1 MKNSQDRA
9 SVRQNTEYTASR
21 KHAANLRRNPTL
33 HFQIGLILALL
44 VTIFFMEVRI
54 PETAYKPYEANYD
67 QEEAVWDEQFQIE
80 KRVVEVPEPV
90 VDEPKQP
97 EPQLPDELTAVPDD
111 HTIIESVIEGTV
123 EPDVHKPMVDPNAGA
138 EYVDITDTVEDVPF
152 ILIEEVPLFPG
163 CEGLDSNEERKD
175 CMSSKIK
182 KFVNK
187 KFDTDIGTE
196 LGLQGINKIYVQFT
210 VDKTG
215 AITDIQ
221 SRAPHDKLEEEAK
234 RVIQL
239 LPEMQPGKQ
248 RSVPVGVIYTLP
260 IIFRVQD

>member
-21 KHAANLRRNPTL
+21 KHAANLQRNPTL

-44 VTIFFMEVRI
+44 VVIFFMEVKM
-54 PETAYKPYEANYD
+54 PETAIKPDRQDYD
-67 QEEAVWDEQFQIE
+67 WEEPVWDQQFQME
-80 KRVVEVPEPV
+80 EQVVEVPEPAV
-90 VDEPKQP
+90 EEPKLP
-97 EPQLPDELTAVPDD
+97 EPQLPDEVKTVPDD
-111 HTIIESVIEGTV
+111 HKLIETVIKGTS
-123 EPDVHKPMVDPNAGA
+123 EPDVETPMIDPNAGVN
-138 EYVDITDTVEDVPF
+138 YVEIDEPIEDVPF
-152 ILIEEVPLFPG
+152 ISIEEAPLFPG
-163 CEGLDSNEERKD
+163 CEGLDSNEERKA
-175 CMSSKIK
+175 CMSSKIS

-196 LGLQGINKIYVQFT
+196 LGLTGVNRIFVQFT

-215 AITDIQ
+215 RVTNIQ
-221 SRAPHDKLEEEAK
+221 TRAPHDKLEEEAK

-248 RSVPVGVIYTLP
+248 RSVPVGVIYNLP
-260 IIFRVQD
+260 IRFRIQD

>member
-21 KHAANLRRNPTL
+21 KHAANLQRNPTL

-44 VTIFFMEVRI
+44 VVIFFMEVKM
-54 PETAYKPYEANYD
+54 PETAIKPDRQDYD
-67 QEEAVWDEQFQIE
+67 WEEAVWDEQFQIE
-80 KRVVEVPEPV
+80 KKVIELPEPV
-90 VDEPKQP
+90 IDEPKLP
-97 EPQLPDELTAVPDD
+97 EPKLPEELTAVPDD
-111 HTIIESVIEGTV
+111 YDVIET
-123 EPDVHKPMVDPNAGA
+123 VHKGTSEPELNTPMVDPNAGA
-138 EYVDITDTVEDVPF
+138 PYVDFDDPIADVPF
-152 ILIEEVPLFPG
+152 VSIEEVPLFPG
-163 CEGLDSNEERKD
+163 CEGLETNDERKA
-175 CMSSKIK
+175 CMSSKIQ

-187 KFDTDIGTE
+187 KFDTDIGEE
-196 LGLQGINKIYVQFT
+196 LGLSGINRIFVQFT

-215 AITDIQ
+215 TVTNIQ
-221 SRAPHDKLEEEAK
+221 SRAPHIGLEEEAK

-260 IIFRVQD
+260 ITFRVQD